1 MARRDQ
7 SITLFHRLVADPG
20 ERHLCGVV
28 RLLSGRIA
36 RLTTIG
42 FMLLA
47 FLLIALAAFQS
58 TQSPGDLVAPVCI
71 DLGGA
76 PAATAANSHASK
88 AGETG
93 RVSGTCGPVQTRG

>member
-58 TQSPGDLVAPVCI
+58 TQSPRDLVAPVGI
-71 DLGGA
+71 GLGDIL
-76 PAATAANSHASK
+76 AATAANTQTSK

-93 RVSGTCGPVQTRG
+93 RVSGTYGPDQTRG